1 MALRAGYYGIKNK
14 LLKQLINI
22 PAQIMGK
29 ADASLLATVQTE
41 LTADKAYEVG
51 EQFIYNQLLYKVTQ
65 PIASGAAITIGT
77 NAVLAG
83 SITSQLNDVS
93 SGTIYE
99 GIVYTRVGRVVTVT
113 VSNQFIGE
121 ATLPADIRPT
131 QTVRTI
137 VASGTSGGET
147 RLALMTLGSAG
158 EFFMSGLGGQV
169 PSGTKFFGGIT
180 YVI

>member
-41 LTADKAYEVG
+41 LTADKEYVVG
-51 EQFIYNQLLYKVTQ
+51 DQFVYNQVLYKVTQ
-65 PIASGAAITIGT
+65 AIASGAAITIGT

-99 GIVYTRVGRVVTVT
+99 GIVYTRVGRVVTIT
-113 VSNQFIGE
+113 VSNQFLSLGTI
-121 ATLPADIRPT
+121 PAEIRPT
-131 QTVRTI
+131 QTVRAVLVTG
-137 VASGTSGGET
+137 ATATET
-147 RLALMTLGSAG
+147 RFALMTLGAGG
-158 EFFMSGLGGQV
+158 EFYMSVIDGSPTGL
-169 PSGTKFFGGIT
+169 KFFGGIT